1 MIKIPTFLK
10 WIGGKRRLI
19 SQIDPHL
26 PDKIESYY
34 DPFLGAGSMFFYIKQ
49 KYPLKK
55 CVISDINRD
64 LIDVYKSVRDNPKQ
78 LMKFLKFYVKNNS
91 ESFYYKI
98 RKKFNEH
105 EIHGLNRSAAF
116 IYMNK
121 TCFNGVFRVNSK
133 GEFNVPYGKR
143 KNPEI
148 FNKETILFAS
158 KLLQGVDIRCQDYE
172 KIISEIKDKDFLYL
186 DPCYD
191 PLKRTSFANYTEKR
205 FCDKDSE
212 RLRIFI
218 SKVRNFGARIL
229 LSNNFVDSIRKRY
242 PLDQGYDL
250 KIVYCPRSI
259 NSNATGRGKIKEYL
273 IKAGY

>member
-10 WIGGKRRLI
+10 WVGGKRRLI

-26 PDKIESYY
+26 PNDINTYY
-34 DPFLGAGSMFFYIKQ
+34 EPFLGAGSMFFYMKQ
-49 KYPLKK
+49 KYNLKK
-55 CVISDINRD
+55 CVISDINED
-64 LIDVYKSVRDNPKQ
+64 LINVYKAVRDNPKK
-78 LMKFLKFYVKNNS
+78 LMKLLVFYVNNNS
-91 ESFYYKI
+91 EEFYYET
-98 RKKFNEH
+98 RSKFNSH
-105 EIHGLNRSAAF
+105 NIRGLNRSAAF

-143 KNPEI
+143 KNTEI

-158 KLLQGVDIRCQDYE
+158 ELLQDVDIRCQDYQDIMP
-172 KIISEIKDKDFLYL
+172 KIQKGDFLYL

-191 PLKRTSFANYTEKR
+191 PLKKTSFANYTEKR
-205 FCDKDSE
+205 FCDADSE

-218 SKVRNFGARIL
+218 SKAKNFGARIL
-229 LSNNFVDSIRKRY
+229 LSNNFVDSIRARY
-242 PLDQGYDL
+242 PVDEGYDL
-250 KIVYCPRSI
+250 QIVYCPRSI
-259 NSNATGRGKIKEYL
+259 NSNANGRGKIKEYL